1 MIRPSDI
8 LETIEAWEIALE
20 TKGPTILALTRQGLP
35 TNKRDSYEDNLA
47 RKGAY
52 IIKNHSK
59 YDASIFASGSEVEIA
74 LQASIK
80 LQEININLRVISF
93 PSMELFEMQNAQYKK
108 EIIGNKPKFAV
119 EAGVING
126 WEKYVDYENFIGM
139 RSFGASGSYNDVYKH
154 FNITADNICK
164 KIQEKLI

>member
-35 TNKRDSYEDNLA
+35 INKRDSYEDNLA
-47 RKGAY
+47 MKGAY

-93 PSMELFEMQNAQYKK
+93 PSMELFEMQNAKYKK